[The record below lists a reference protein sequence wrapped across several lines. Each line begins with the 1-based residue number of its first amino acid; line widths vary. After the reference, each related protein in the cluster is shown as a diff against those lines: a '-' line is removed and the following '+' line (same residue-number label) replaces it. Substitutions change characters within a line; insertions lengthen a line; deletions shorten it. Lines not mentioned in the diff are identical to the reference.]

1 MHFQNKTW
9 VSVLQ
14 STQDVHVHGL
24 AFLNG
29 LLLFTDPK
37 HHRICTHKDNQ
48 VQTWA
53 GSDREG
59 SQDGPVMLSSFG
71 QPTGI
76 TTEREQNTYIVDTQ
90 MGSVKLLV
98 DLKPTALFLSNIGQL
113 YAAFGVH
120 MKRKKSISA
129 PIVQG
134 VQTVEDIN
142 DYIQA
147 ITRDVQEDIGK
158 TVTNGPEGTV

>member
-1 MHFQNKTW
+1 MTFDAVCSQQNVLYAAVRSSHVIYELSIKKNGFGLTAKKELVSNNPDGVQTVSDITVHAGRIFIASAGEHGGIMHYQNKTW

-24 AFLNG
+24 AFLNE

-71 QPTGI
+71 QPTGKRLQI
-76 TTEREQNTYIVDTQ
+76 STTTFT
-90 MGSVKLLV
+90 
-98 DLKPTALFLSNIGQL
+98 
-113 YAAFGVH
+113 
-120 MKRKKSISA
+120 
-129 PIVQG
+129 
-134 VQTVEDIN
+134 
-142 DYIQA
+142 
-147 ITRDVQEDIGK
+147 
-158 TVTNGPEGTV
+158 